1 MLLTKK
7 GLKIWGSGMIVLI
20 MTFLFSLLM
29 TEEYLNAMSLWEL
42 LFIGLLLLP
51 LALGVAQNWYWT
63 RGDSDD
69 EPVEL

>member
-1 MLLTKK
+1 
-7 GLKIWGSGMIVLI
+7 MIVLI

>member
-7 GLKIWGSGMIVLI
+7 GFKIWGSGMIVMV
-20 MTFLFSLLM
+20 MTFLFSELL
-29 TEEYLNAMSLWEL
+29 TVEYMDAISLWEL

-69 EPVEL
+69 EPAEL